1 MLYAYIGGVLVTTKD
16 KISKHMKVL
25 ENLLEKLVGEGLK
38 LNTENLLFGRTET
51 KNLGFWF
58 REKGVKGLYH
68 PN

>member
-25 ENLLEKLVGEGLK
+25 ENLLEKLVGEGL
-38 LNTENLLFGRTET
+38 NLFFGRTET

-58 REKGVKGLYH
+58 REKRVKCLYH